1 MSAWMGRER
10 RLHITGAIEARSTLC
25 WFVLACFFFLDQFF
39 FSENLTV
46 VKI

>member
-10 RLHITGAIEARSTLC
+10 RRHMTGAIEARSTLC
-25 WFVLACFFFLDQFF
+25 WFVLDFFSLDEFF